1 MHERP
6 KDAPPKAAELLFST
20 HWPHIFLFYGSNLSA
35 SCIASFILHS
45 KDKANVLE
53 TTAPPQTRPVNLLR
67 PTMKTTYFQDEC
79 TFKPPEQRF
88 KRRAFYLARHLL
100 LAFALKN
107 SKILQS
113 WFRIQRIAPVLINRC
128 LRHFPMQCGFSANRR
143 NTESKNV
150 FAPAQTSTQ
159 KICKGTRSDNVINQ

>member
-1 MHERP
+1 MSLQRP
-6 KDAPPKAAELLFST
+6 PNCCFQLIGLLFFFSAAQIYQRHALRLSSCIQKKKRTSSKRQTPPK
-20 HWPHIFLFYGSNLSA
+20 
-35 SCIASFILHS
+35 
-45 KDKANVLE
+45 
-53 TTAPPQTRPVNLLR
+53 TRPVNLLD
-67 PTMKTTYFQDEC
+67 PTMKTTYFQAEC

-88 KRRAFYLARHLL
+88 KRRAFHLARHLL

-113 WFRIQRIAPVLINRC
+113 WVRIQRIAPVLINRC